1 LKIRVLEVLASLRR
15 AGAERVAVSIA
26 CGLDRSAFEV
36 EMISLKPP
44 FPGGFEP
51 VLEDHGVPVKHL
63 EKRSG
68 LDPRMWPRL
77 AGTLRRFRP
86 DIVHTHSYVMRYVLP
101 AWWLARRG
109 SIVHTVHN
117 LAEREVEPLGRAIH
131 RVAFRAG
138 ALPVAISGEVAR
150 SFERMYGFAP
160 TATIPNGADTRHGF
174 RPEAREAWRRDRG
187 FGPDDFLLASVARFE
202 PQKNPLGLIEAF
214 ARALPGEPGAHL
226 VMAGEGSMLEASR
239 RLAARLGVARRVH
252 FSGLCLDVP
261 ELLSACDLFVLASDW
276 EGASVAVIEAMAAR
290 LPVVATAV
298 GGVPEL
304 VENGVT
310 GVLTPAGDAAAL
322 AGALAELARDPARR
336 REFGEA
342 AARRAAQF
350 DISAMVER
358 YAALFERVCQG
369 ESRCRAS

>member
-15 AGAERVAVSIA
+15 AGAERVAVAIA
-26 CGLDRSAFEV
+26 SGLDRSRFETEV
-36 EMISLKPP
+36 LSLKPA

-51 VLEDHGVPVKHL
+51 VLEDHGVAVRHL
-63 EKRSG
+63 GKRNG

-77 AGTLRRFRP
+77 AAEFRRFRP

-101 AWWLARRG
+101 AWALARRG
-109 SIVHTVHN
+109 TIVHTVHN
-117 LAEREVEPLGRAIH
+117 LAEKEVEPLGRAVH
-131 RVAFRAG
+131 RIAFRTG
-138 ALPVAISGEVAR
+138 ALPVAISNEVAR
-150 SFERMYGFAP
+150 SFQSMYGFAP
-160 TATIPNGADTRHGF
+160 AATIPNGADTLHGF
-174 RPEAREAWRRDRG
+174 RPEAREFWRRARG
-187 FGPDDFLLASVARFE
+187 FGTDDFLVASVARFE

-214 ARALPGEPGAHL
+214 ARALAGRPAAHL
-226 VMAGEGSMLEASR
+226 VMAGEGSMLDASR
-239 RLAARLGVARRVH
+239 RLAARLGVDGRVH
-252 FSGLCLDVP
+252 FTGLCLDVP

-276 EGASVAVIEAMAAR
+276 EGSSVAVIEAMAAR

-310 GVLTPAGDAAAL
+310 GVLTPAGDADALAAAL
-322 AGALAELARDPARR
+322 ADLAGNPARL

-342 AARRAAQF
+342 AASRAPQF
-350 DISAMVER
+350 DASAMVER
-358 YAALFERVCQG
+358 YAALFERVCHG